1 VICGGGLSGHDAPLQ
16 KRGPVR
22 VLPITHTEEE
32 DAVMGRTLRVFVLAT
47 LVVVA
52 MSRFGLTQE
61 TTSPLPAAPYRG
73 EEAPEFQAEY
83 QAGQAASGAGEESRI
98 RSAVDVYFK
107 LRYECAVSVRA
118 YDLGFLIESA
128 FAPGA
133 DLYSYEMG
141 RIEYSVAAWEKS
153 GLSLRGID
161 YRPEYESV
169 VIDGRTAV
177 ATLCPKA
184 LVSSSLDFETGG
196 EVHVVRLVLT
206 QQGWKLIE
214 DNYDDDFRRAYP
226 PGTDFGELTRNLP
239 DDPVPPP
246 DGGPGDDSNEPQ
258 PSGMGWTLKLILG
271 VAGGAALAAAAYAW
285 SRRGTRGLRQG

>member
-1 VICGGGLSGHDAPLQ
+1 MGQTLKLF
-16 KRGPVR
+16 
-22 VLPITHTEEE
+22 VLI
-32 DAVMGRTLRVFVLAT
+32 ALVLAT
-47 LVVVA
+47 MAHVA
-52 MSRFGLTQE
+52 LAQE
-61 TTSPLPAAPYRG
+61 ATSPLPAVPRPG
-73 EEAPEFQAEY
+73 EEAPEFQTEY
-83 QAGQAASGAGEESRI
+83 QAGQSAGGANEETRV
-98 RSAVDVYFK
+98 RAAVDVYFK

-118 YDLGFLIESA
+118 FDLGFLIESSL
-128 FAPGA
+128 APGV
-133 DLYSYEMG
+133 DLYNYEMG

-153 GLSLRGID
+153 GFSLRGID

-169 VIDGRTAV
+169 VLDGLTAV

-184 LVSSSLDFETGG
+184 PVSSSLDYETGG

-226 PGTDFGELTRNLP
+226 PGTDFGELIRNLP

-246 DGGPGDDSNEPQ
+246 DGGPSDASNEPQ

-271 VAGGAALAAAAYAW
+271 VAGGAALAAAAHVW
-285 SRRGTRGLRQG
+285 SRLRTRGLRQG